1 MTAGRSAAAR
11 AAQLRAS
18 ARRSWWQ
25 RLLALL
31 GIRTPHARRTAST
44 AARWAHGAEG
54 EAHTARLLT
63 PLQTAGWHLRHDL
76 ALPKSRANLD
86 HVLVSPCG
94 TALVVLDTKHWH
106 RGKPTHL
113 VGGRVHCGTDDR
125 HDQVE
130 AVARYAQRVAEALD
144 IPPVHVVPVVVV
156 HGSLIANDH
165 LEAHTPDGAVYI
177 LSTNALLPA
186 LQEAPQGLPDPAG
199 AARLAA
205 NVDQHLRPYQQ

>member
-11 AAQLRAS
+11 AAQLRAN

-31 GIRTPHARRTAST
+31 GIRTPHARRTANA

-54 EAHTARLLT
+54 EAHTARLLA

-76 ALPKSRANLD
+76 ALPRSRANLD

-94 TALVVLDTKHWH
+94 TALVVLDTKRWH

-113 VGGRVHCGTDDR
+113 LSGRIHCGQDDR
-125 HDQVE
+125 HNQVE
-130 AVARYAQRVAEALD
+130 AVARYAHRVATILGLPAGQVAPLLV
-144 IPPVHVVPVVVV
+144 I
-156 HGSLIANDH
+156 HGSPILGGR
-165 LEAHTPDGAVYI
+165 LEAHTPHGLVHVLGTDG
-177 LSTNALLPA
+177 LLPTLHA
-186 LQEAPQGLPDPAG
+186 APQGRANAHA

-205 NVDQHLRPYQQ
+205 RVDQHLRPYQQ